1 MLLEARLMLR
11 ERPLHRTRSAR
22 SSAPLSR
29 SRSDT
34 RTPLPCNPQTTSAY
48 PGWLYSGTTQVMQAT
63 LGDEVVLIPP
73 GVWRTLVP
81 LDCALVLQIV
91 YGVVV
96 ALTVRSDTGA
106 FSRFEKGEVGS
117 W

>member
-1 MLLEARLMLR
+1 MGCDMRPPFLLVASPVTGDTSSGEESRLRCAGLLEVCSQHL
-11 ERPLHRTRSAR
+11 
-22 SSAPLSR
+22 
-29 SRSDT
+29 
-34 RTPLPCNPQTTSAY
+34 
-48 PGWLYSGTTQVMQAT
+48 QAA

-73 GVWRTLVP
+73 GVSRTLVP
-81 LDCALVLQIV
+81 LDCALVLQIL

-96 ALTVRSDTGA
+96 ALTVRSDAGA

>member
-1 MLLEARLMLR
+1 MLR
-11 ERPLHRTRSAR
+11 ERPFHRTRSAR
-22 SSAPLSR
+22 SSALLLS
-29 SRSDT
+29 
-34 RTPLPCNPQTTSAY
+34 NPHTTSAY
-48 PGWLYSGTTQVMQAT
+48 LGWLYSGATQVMQAT
-63 LGDEVVLIPP
+63 LGDEVMLIPP
-73 GVWRTLVP
+73 GVSRTLVP
-81 LDCALVLQIV
+81 LDCVLVLQIV

>member
-1 MLLEARLMLR
+1 
-11 ERPLHRTRSAR
+11 
-22 SSAPLSR
+22 
-29 SRSDT
+29 
-34 RTPLPCNPQTTSAY
+34 
-48 PGWLYSGTTQVMQAT
+48 MQAT

-73 GVWRTLVP
+73 GVSRTLVP
-81 LDCALVLQIV
+81 LDCALVLQIL

-96 ALTVRSDTGA
+96 ALTVRSDTSA